1 MSYRKTLVFGRCMGF
16 VTVMCGLLSMTS
28 AVIGPFHPGFD
39 HGQPWAQAPRG
50 HLPSD
55 FCDRRKE
62 NNSQGSRLLVPAVS
76 FPASGTTEQKKVS
89 FCETTHHWPGGLW
102 QVQVRSCVSINIS
115 SCFSPESG
123 YKSRFLPLQKCSLG
137 PQRFLVLLLLIAQI
151 GFDLIIFSSD
161 IQEGQD
167 LLTARLITSTEGRS
181 CDLSFAHGLRFFHTS
196 PKPVLC
202 CPIWPFPSEAV
213 RKPICLDPLT
223 SCRRTL
229 VPKDRHLDEWFGF

>member
-1 MSYRKTLVFGRCMGF
+1 MSY
-16 VTVMCGLLSMTS
+16 
-28 AVIGPFHPGFD
+28 
-39 HGQPWAQAPRG
+39 
-50 HLPSD
+50 
-55 FCDRRKE
+55 
-62 NNSQGSRLLVPAVS
+62 
-76 FPASGTTEQKKVS
+76 
-89 FCETTHHWPGGLW
+89 CETTHHRPGRLW

-123 YKSRFLPLQKCSLG
+123 YKSRFLPSQKCSLG

-161 IQEGQD
+161 IQEGQA

-213 RKPICLDPLT
+213 RNPSAWTLLPLAEGLLY
-223 SCRRTL
+223 RRTDTWMNDL
-229 VPKDRHLDEWFGF
+229 GFSPVTGYQKHYSHFSLHGKTY